1 MMRVLGVLRW
11 LTGLGLLV
19 WVIQVSGG
27 WEVVAGLADRP
38 VGVLAFIV
46 QAFLGGAVEA
56 QRLRWML
63 GTADSAP
70 PFGFVYRL
78 VSIATLFN
86 IAVPGGTGGDLL
98 KVYYLTGRRPGR
110 LPELSVLLVLDRVI
124 GLVSLL
130 LIAMFVAL
138 FFLMGNSAAIA
149 PVELV
154 GVPLVLLGVVAG
166 GLGVA
171 SLPAPRRLLL
181 STMLGRWPRLGR
193 LLTRAFDTFALV
205 RQHPAVVA
213 RALALS
219 LVGQAIMASAFAVAG
234 QALLPG
240 ASPVLV
246 AALALV
252 ALLANALP
260 ITPGGIGVGEAA
272 FAALFLRWGIPG
284 GAQLLLC
291 WRLGQLPLAAIGSWN
306 YMRRPRERGFGSP
319 PDPSHT
325 GQEQLGLASGCA
337 SRPDPS

>member
-1 MMRVLGVLRW
+1 MLSVVRW
-11 LTGLGLLV
+11 LTGVGLLI

-27 WEVVAGLADRP
+27 WQVVQGLVERP
-38 VGVLAFIV
+38 LGVLAFVI
-46 QAFLGGAVEA
+46 QTFLGAAVEA

-70 PFGFVYRL
+70 PFRFLYRL

-86 IAVPGGTGGDLL
+86 IAVPGGTGGDLM

-130 LIAMFVAL
+130 LVAL
-138 FFLMGNSAAIA
+138 TTALYLLAAGSGR
-149 PVELV
+149 VSTLGLV
-154 GVPLVLLGVVAG
+154 GVPLVLLGAVAG

-171 SLPAPRRLLL
+171 SLPAPRRILLA
-181 STMLGRWPRLGR
+181 SIPARWPRLSR
-193 LLTRAFDTFALV
+193 AVDRAFNTFALV
-205 RQHPAVVA
+205 RRHPRVVV
-213 RALALS
+213 RALGLS

-234 QALLPG
+234 QVFMPT

-246 AALALV
+246 ASLALV

-272 FAALFLRWGIPG
+272 FAALFLRWGFPG

-291 WRLGQLPLAAIGSWN
+291 WRIGQLPLAAMGAWN
-306 YMRRPRERGFGSP
+306 YMRRPRERALRPVTDPTSRPSEPPAIASGYTSS
-319 PDPSHT
+319 PDPS
-325 GQEQLGLASGCA
+325 
-337 SRPDPS
+337 